1 MNTLAYILLCVLL
14 SKPRSGYELKQLIT
28 IFWEAHHSQIY
39 TTLAKLD
46 KKGYI
51 TVLEIEE
58 HSQKKIYTLTDEGRS
73 LVEEW
78 IKKKLLLL
86 RKKTNF

>member
-46 KKGYI
+46 Q
-51 TVLEIEE
+51 
-58 HSQKKIYTLTDEGRS
+58 HSQKKIYHLTDEGRAQRNGS
-73 LVEEW
+73 
-78 IKKKLLLL
+78 KRKLPLL
-86 RKKTNF
+86 RKKMNF

>member
-46 KKGYI
+46 QQGYV
-51 TVLEIEE
+51 TVLDKDE
-58 HSQKKIYTLTDEGRS
+58 HSQKDLPLD
-73 LVEEW
+73 
-78 IKKKLLLL
+78 
-86 RKKTNF
+86 